1 MSILENT
8 ISMMEV
14 LICDDDSLIRESLK
28 LLLPLKADI
37 EIVGVAEDGEEAI
50 NICTKENV
58 DVALLDIRMP
68 KVSGVEAVKK
78 IVSKSNTKCLILTTF
93 DEEDYI
99 NEAIEYGAKGYILK
113 SSTPE
118 QIAQSIT
125 SVYNNTIVMNENVL
139 NKFQGKS
146 NQPQF
151 SKYEFT
157 EREKDIIIA
166 ISEGLSNKEISKKLF
181 ISEGTIRNYITIIL
195 DKTNLEH
202 RTAIAVNYLKGNL

>member
-1 MSILENT
+1 MSIK
-8 ISMMEV
+8 V

-68 KVSGVEAVKK
+68 KVSGVEAVNK